1 MDNRIKFIVLG
12 LGATVGIIAFILVAL
27 PKQTGEDD
35 LASSRPAAT
44 QPGPAQQP
52 VQSAAQLD
60 PVQPPPIPTADWQV
74 PAEGVGPEEF
84 YFTLASELQNYGF
97 TEEYIAAVVGVYSGY
112 EPRDFL
118 AIGAPRLAE
127 QLTQH
132 MQSELGHLS
141 ATTDDAQDML
151 EIARDVYS
159 ELE

>member
-1 MDNRIKFIVLG
+1 MDSRIKLIIAG
-12 LGATVGIIAFILVAL
+12 LGVTVGIIAFVLLGL

-35 LASSRPAAT
+35 LVESRLGTAHPKPAE
-44 QPGPAQQP
+44 QP

-60 PVQPPPIPTADWQV
+60 PGQPTPAPEVNWQA
-74 PAEGVGPEEF
+74 PNEGVGPEEF
-84 YFTLASELQNYGF
+84 FFTLASELQNFGF
-97 TEEYIAAVVGVYSGY
+97 SEEYIAAIVGVYSGY

-118 AIGAPRLAE
+118 ALSAPTLAE

-132 MQSELGHLS
+132 LQSEMGHLS

-151 EIARDVYS
+151 EIAREVYG